1 MIDFVVL
8 TNCGT
13 DRCEFYSLTCLL
25 NCEFEEFLNESG
37 YCEAC
42 KEDAEY
48 KDAYESVIDTN
59 AKTRCASVL
68 WIR

>member
-25 NCEFEEFLNESG
+25 NCEFEEFLNERG

-48 KDAYESVIDTN
+48 KDA
-59 AKTRCASVL
+59 
-68 WIR
+68 